1 MPLAVLILL
10 LCAIVLG
17 GIVFA
22 QGVVLFPTVD
32 PAAIVDSSRRTFLRA
47 AGLLI
52 PAKLFPWLRPRGS
65 ESLQDFLL
73 GAALPSAIRFEDIAQ
88 KAGVNFV
95 IENSPT
101 PEKHQP
107 ETMPAG
113 IALFDYDGDGLL
125 DIYLVNGAEMPSLV
139 KTGPKYWNRLY
150 HNKGDGTFTDVTERA
165 GVAGAGYGMGVAVGD
180 YNNDGWPDLFLAN
193 VNGNQ
198 LFHNNGD
205 GTFTDVTA
213 IAGLSGPVY
222 NGRKMWSIAAGWFD
236 YNNDGLLDLFVSN
249 YCQWDPHYEP
259 VCTGLNGRG
268 YCHPNSFAPLP
279 NTLYR
284 NNGDGTFSDVSEET
298 GISTVVGKGMGVVF
312 ADYDGDG
319 FTDVFVANDNSP
331 NLLFHNLG
339 GKRFEE
345 VGLQAGV
352 ACNQE
357 GTFLAG
363 MGADFRDVNN
373 DGLPDLW
380 HTAIENETFPLF
392 INQGNGNFL
401 NASEPSRLASLT
413 RPMSGWSNGVVDL
426 DNDGWK
432 DLVVTRSNVLDNI
445 EEISRHFH
453 YAEPNSVFR
462 NLGNG
467 QFDDVSA
474 TAGADFTRPAPHRGL
489 AYGDLFND
497 GRMDL
502 VVTALGSPVRI
513 FRNLTQTENHWI
525 LLKLV
530 GTKSNRM
537 GLGARI
543 RVTTDDGRKLYN
555 EATTSTGYAASSD
568 PRVHFGL
575 GRSRVMREIEIRWP
589 SGTRQLL
596 HDVTADRVLEVTEP
610 RNGSQQEMQQR

>member
-1 MPLAVLILL
+1 MRPALIMLLSSVVLGRAVL
-10 LCAIVLG
+10 
-17 GIVFA
+17 A
-22 QGVVLFPTVD
+22 QGNT
-32 PAAIVDSSRRTFLRA
+32 SR
-47 AGLLI
+47 
-52 PAKLFPWLRPRGS
+52 P
-65 ESLQDFLL
+65 
-73 GAALPSAIRFEDIAQ
+73 IRFEDIA
-88 KAGVNFV
+88 KRAGIHFV
-95 IENSPT
+95 TENSPT

-139 KTGPKYWNRLY
+139 KTGPKYYNRLY
-150 HNKGDGTFTDVTERA
+150 HNNGNGTFTDVTERA

-180 YNNDGWPDLFLAN
+180 YDNDGWPDLFLAN

-213 IAGLSGPVY
+213 KAGLSGATHS
-222 NGRKMWSIAAGWFD
+222 GRKMWSISAGWFD
-236 YNNDGLLDLFVSN
+236 YNRDGLLDLFVVN
-249 YCQWDPHYEP
+249 YVDWDPRYEP
-259 VCTGLNGRG
+259 ACVGLNGRG
-268 YCHPNSFAPLP
+268 YCHPGSFAPLP

-284 NNGDGTFSDVSEET
+284 NNGDGTFTDVSAET
-298 GISTVVGKGMGVVF
+298 GISAILGKGMGVAF

-319 FTDVFVANDNSP
+319 WPDVFVANDNSP
-331 NLLFHNLG
+331 NLLLHNLG

-352 ACNQE
+352 AYNEE
-357 GTFLAG
+357 GNVLAG
-363 MGADFRDVNN
+363 MGVDFRDLNN
-373 DGLPDLW
+373 DGLPDIW
-380 HTAIENETFPLF
+380 HTAIENETFPLYV
-392 INQGNGNFL
+392 NQGNGNFL
-401 NASEPSRLASLT
+401 NAGRESRLANLT
-413 RPMSGWSNGVVDL
+413 LPMSGWSNGIVDL

-432 DLVVTRSNVLDNI
+432 DLVVARGNVMDNI
-445 EEISRHFH
+445 EEVSRHFR

-467 QFDDVSA
+467 QFGDVSA
-474 TAGADFTRPAPHRGL
+474 TAGADFTRPAPNRGL
-489 AYGDLFND
+489 AYGDLDND

-502 VVTALGSPVRI
+502 VVTSLGGSVRVL
-513 FRNLTQTENHWI
+513 RNVTETRNHWI

-537 GLGARI
+537 GIGAQIRI
-543 RVTTDDGRKLYN
+543 TTDDGRRLYN
-555 EATTSTGYAASSD
+555 EVTTSTGYSASSD

-575 GRSRVMREIEIRWP
+575 GSSRVIREIEIRWP

-596 HDVTADRVLEVTEP
+596 HDVAADRVMEVTEP
-610 RNGSQQEMQQR
+610 GGVGQR

>member
-1 MPLAVLILL
+1 MRSAFITSLSVLALGVFVL
-10 LCAIVLG
+10 A
-17 GIVFA
+17 
-22 QGVVLFPTVD
+22 P
-32 PAAIVDSSRRTFLRA
+32 
-47 AGLLI
+47 GLT
-52 PAKLFPWLRPRGS
+52 LRPI
-65 ESLQDFLL
+65 EFQ
-73 GAALPSAIRFEDIAQ
+73 DIAD
-88 KAGVNFV
+88 KAGVHFV
-95 IENSPT
+95 TENCPT

-113 IALFDYDGDGLL
+113 VALFDYDGDGLL

-139 KTGPKYWNRLY
+139 KTGPKYYNRLF
-150 HNKGDGTFTDVTERA
+150 HNNGNGTFTDVTERA

-180 YNNDGWPDLFLAN
+180 YDNDGWPDLFLAN

-213 IAGLSGPVY
+213 KAGLSGALH
-222 NGRKMWSIAAGWFD
+222 NGRKMWSVSAGWFD

-249 YCQWDPHYEP
+249 YCEWDPAHEP
-259 VCTGLNGRG
+259 ACMGLNGRG

-284 NNGDGTFSDVSEET
+284 NNGDGTFTDVSEQT
-298 GISTVVGKGMGVVF
+298 GIAAIQGKGMGVVF

-319 FTDVFVANDNSP
+319 FMDVFVANDNSQ

-345 VGLQAGV
+345 VALPAGV
-352 ACNQE
+352 AYNE
-357 GTFLAG
+357 DGNALAG
-363 MGADFRDVNN
+363 MGADFRDLNN
-373 DGLPDLW
+373 DGLPDIW

-392 INQGNGNFL
+392 L
-401 NASEPSRLASLT
+401 NRGGGQFSNATQSSGLARIT
-413 RPMSGWSNGVVDL
+413 RMMSGWSNGIVDL

-432 DLVVTRSNVLDNI
+432 DLVVSRGNVMDNI
-445 EEISRHFH
+445 DQISRHFR
-453 YAEPNSVFR
+453 YAEPNAVFR

-467 QFDDVSA
+467 QFADVSA
-474 TAGADFTRPAPHRGL
+474 TAGADFLRPAPYRGL
-489 AYGDLFND
+489 AYGDLDND
-497 GRMDL
+497 GRIDL
-502 VVTALGSPVRI
+502 VVTALGGPVRV
-513 FRNLTQTENHWI
+513 FRNVTETHNHWI

-537 GLGARI
+537 GIGAQIRI
-543 RVTTDDGRKLYN
+543 TTEDGRSQYN
-555 EATTSTGYAASSD
+555 EVTTSTGYAASSD

-575 GRSRVMREIEIRWP
+575 GTSRTVREIEIRWP

-596 HDVTADRVLEVTEP
+596 HEVTGDRVVAVTEP
-610 RNGSQQEMQQR
+610 RGAVSDNRSERGGSILKADPL

>member
-1 MPLAVLILL
+1 MMRPALIMLL
-10 LCAIVLG
+10 LSVVLG
-17 GIVFA
+17 KTVVA
-22 QGVVLFPTVD
+22 QGNT
-32 PAAIVDSSRRTFLRA
+32 SR
-47 AGLLI
+47 
-52 PAKLFPWLRPRGS
+52 P
-65 ESLQDFLL
+65 
-73 GAALPSAIRFEDIAQ
+73 IRFDDIA
-88 KAGVNFV
+88 KRAGIHFV
-95 IENSPT
+95 TENSPT

-139 KTGPKYWNRLY
+139 KTGPKYYNRLY
-150 HNKGDGTFTDVTERA
+150 HNNGNGTFTDVTEHA

-180 YNNDGWPDLFLAN
+180 YDNDGRPDLFLAN

-213 IAGLSGPVY
+213 KAGLSGATHS
-222 NGRKMWSIAAGWFD
+222 GRKMWSISAGWFD
-236 YNNDGLLDLFVSN
+236 YNRDGLLDLFVVN
-249 YCQWDPHYEP
+249 YVDWDPRYEP
-259 VCTGLNGRG
+259 ACVGLNGRG
-268 YCHPNSFAPLP
+268 YCHPGSFAPLP

-284 NNGDGTFSDVSEET
+284 NNGDGTFTDVSAET
-298 GISTVVGKGMGVVF
+298 GISALLGKGMGVAF

-319 FTDVFVANDNSP
+319 WPDVFVANDNSP
-331 NLLFHNLG
+331 NLLLHNLG

-352 ACNQE
+352 AYNEE
-357 GTFLAG
+357 GNVLAG
-363 MGADFRDVNN
+363 MGVGFRDLNN
-373 DGLPDLW
+373 DGLPDIW
-380 HTAIENETFPLF
+380 HTAIENETFPLYL
-392 INQGNGNFL
+392 NQGNGNFL
-401 NASEPSRLASLT
+401 NAGRESRLANLT
-413 RPMSGWSNGVVDL
+413 LPMSGWSNGIVDL

-432 DLVVTRSNVLDNI
+432 DLVVARGNVMDNI
-445 EEISRHFH
+445 EEVSRHFR

-467 QFDDVSA
+467 QFGDVSA
-474 TAGADFTRPAPHRGL
+474 TAGADFTRPAPNRGL
-489 AYGDLFND
+489 AYGDLDND

-502 VVTALGSPVRI
+502 VVTSLGGSVRVL
-513 FRNLTQTENHWI
+513 RNVTETRNHWI

-537 GLGARI
+537 GIGAQIRI
-543 RVTTDDGRKLYN
+543 TTDDGRRLYN
-555 EATTSTGYAASSD
+555 EVTTSTGYSASSD

-575 GRSRVMREIEIRWP
+575 GSSRVIREIEIRWP

-596 HDVTADRVLEVTEP
+596 HDVAADRVMEVTEP
-610 RNGSQQEMQQR
+610 GGVGQR